1 MPLLAFCFPKKEPRQ
16 VLTERTNENSA
27 EAQVLVVCARKQMD
41 AEERNRL
48 SELVAQTLDWAL
60 LLHLANENGL
70 LPLLQKNL
78 SEIACEGIPADVL
91 KQISQESRENALR
104 GLFLSAELFR
114 ILDRFRERNIQAIPY
129 KGPVLAARAYGS
141 ATLRQFDD
149 LDIVTP
155 QKFMPAVFETMESLD
170 YRARLPCERF
180 VAKGSRAIPGEYVFV
195 HRVNS
200 AMVEVHT
207 EWTLRHFPVRPDI
220 EAMVRRSTV
229 VSVDG
234 KDVTA
239 FATEDELLVL
249 AVHGAKDFWSRLIW
263 VADIAE
269 IVKQSPRLDW
279 EKVIAEAKRLK
290 AVRMLKLGLS
300 LAREILG
307 LALPSEIVNQI
318 EADAVVARLTRQLS
332 RNLVRRGTVPTGV
345 LERSLYRIRMTEG
358 VWDGVRYWARL
369 STAPAEEDWALTDI
383 PSRFSGSY
391 VFLRPLRLWKKY
403 RERAPRKR

>member
-1 MPLLAFCFPKKEPRQ
+1 LPLLAFVFLKRSRAKA
-16 VLTERTNENSA
+16 LTDRTSESSA
-27 EAQVLVVCARKQMD
+27 EVQVLVVCARKQID
-41 AEERNRL
+41 AEERHHL
-48 SELVAQTLDWAL
+48 SELLTRTLDWAL

-78 SEIACEGIPADVL
+78 SEIACEGISTDVL
-91 KQISQESRENALR
+91 KQISQESREDALR
-104 GLFLSAELFR
+104 ALFLSAELFR
-114 ILDRFRERNIQAIPY
+114 TLDRFRERGIQAIPY

-141 ATLRQFDD
+141 AKLRQFDD
-149 LDIVTP
+149 LDVVTP
-155 QKFMPAVFETMESLD
+155 QKFMPAVFEAMESLD
-170 YRARLPCERF
+170 YRARLPRERF
-180 VAKGSRAIPGEYVFV
+180 VAEGSRAIPGEYVFV

-220 EAMVRRSTV
+220 EAMLRRSTV